1 MSKFEESNFYKA
13 LQDFFINADKKTF
26 LQFLAEF
33 YNRTEGIINKD
44 NIQDDLI
51 KELRE
56 LYLEFNEKGI
66 DENIVREKVNYFLE
80 NSLKIKD
87 IISKLTTN
95 TNNIENIN
103 SQLDTKTNIKNNVKV
118 INVNE
123 YGIKTDGTVYN
134 SINLENIIM
143 ENVCTYFSNVGDY
156 LFNNI
161 TLSNKNN
168 IIING
173 DNSNIIFKSTSQF
186 SNCNNLTF
194 KNINFINRNNIYQV
208 LLFSNCSNIK
218 FTNCTIN
225 GESLCKNG
233 VTFESC
239 SNIQIYDT
247 TVKNINER
255 FGFAFMNCEEIKVN
269 NCYFENI
276 GGPAITFKW
285 GNNGCYVHNS
295 IFKNCCNY
303 NWSSNSG
310 TDGVIDFY
318 GPYDTYGKNRNGL
331 ISENRIKGFGLSN
344 VATTGIRV
352 ISSDYITVK
361 NNIISGGIGNCTY
374 LTIGDRKRASDGVLF
389 DSIGCNLL
397 NNTLI
402 LDNSVNMFIDIS
414 GKVSSC
420 DVKGN
425 KILNNGGSVINEW
438 NASIRITQTTES
450 SNCVNIENNCLGNE
464 NSRLPLSGIIIGK
477 ANVNTT
483 IKNNY
488 IYTLHTP
495 LSITTGTGVIVE
507 GNWFGS
513 EVNDSVVNN
522 VTNGIIKNNIRCF
535 NRTFNTESNTNVLVG
550 DTLDNF

>member
-1 MSKFEESNFYKA
+1 M
-13 LQDFFINADKKTF
+13 
-26 LQFLAEF
+26 QFLAEF
-33 YNRTEGIINKD
+33 YNRTEGIIDKN

-66 DENIVREKVNYFLE
+66 DENIVREKVNYFLD

-87 IISKLTTN
+87 IISKLNTN
-95 TNNIENIN
+95 TNNIENIS
-103 SQLDTKTNIKNNVKV
+103 SQLDTKTNIKNNIKV

-143 ENVCTYFSNVGDY
+143 ENVRTYFSNVGDY

-194 KNINFINRNNIYQV
+194 KNVNFINRNNIYQV

-247 TVKNINER
+247 TVKNISER
-255 FGFAFMNCEEIKVN
+255 FGLAFMNCEEIKVN

-276 GGPAITFKW
+276 GGPGITFKW

-295 IFKNCCNY
+295 IFKNCCKY
-303 NWSSNSG
+303 NWSNNSG

-318 GPYDTYGKNRNGL
+318 GAYDTYGKNSYGL
-331 ISENRIKGFGLSN
+331 ISGNRIKGFGLLN

-374 LTIGDRKRASDGVLF
+374 LTVGDRKRASDGVLF

-402 LDNSVNMFIDIS
+402 LDNSANMFIDIS

-420 DVKGN
+420 DVTGN
-425 KILNNGGSVINEW
+425 KILNNGGNVINEW
-438 NASIRITQTTES
+438 NSAIRITQTTES

-477 ANVNTT
+477 SNVNTT

-513 EVNDSVVNN
+513 ELNDSIVNN

-535 NRTFNTESNTNVLVG
+535 NRTFNTETNTNVLVG

>member
-1 MSKFEESNFYKA
+1 MPFDITSQQVDIENLFKHNVN
-13 LQDFFINADKKTF
+13 D
-26 LQFLAEF
+26 LAS
-33 YNRTEGIINKD
+33 
-44 NIQDDLI
+44 I
-51 KELRE
+51 KELYRKLKE
-56 LYLEFNEKGI
+56 MEEKI
-66 DENIVREKVNYFLE
+66 SQIKYIDSKLADKLKKDYEKLKRIILDENIQA
-80 NSLKIKD
+80 
-87 IISKLTTN
+87 KLTNDINEIN
-95 TNNIENIN
+95 TQMDNKV
-103 SQLDTKTNIKNNVKV
+103 DIKNNIKV
-118 INVNE
+118 INVSE
-123 YGIKTDGTVYN
+123 YGIKTDGTLYN
-134 SINLENIIM
+134 SSNLENIMM

-173 DNSNIIFKSTSQF
+173 DNTNIIFKSTTQF

-194 KNINFINRNNIYQV
+194 KNVNFINRNSVNDMLI
-208 LLFSNCSNIK
+208 FNNCSNVK
-218 FTNCTIN
+218 FINCSLDGIN
-225 GESLCKNG
+225 ICKNG
-233 VTFESC
+233 VTFENC
-239 SNIQIYDT
+239 SNIQIYDST
-247 TVKNINER
+247 IKNFSYRYGIE
-255 FGFAFMNCEEIKVN
+255 FMNCEETKVN
-269 NCYFENI
+269 NCCFKNI
-276 GGPAITFKW
+276 GGSGVAFKW

-295 IFKNCCNY
+295 IFENCCKFD
-303 NWSSNSG
+303 WSNGGG

-318 GPYDTYGKNRNGL
+318 GAYDVYGKNKYGL
-331 ISENRIKGFGLSN
+331 ISGNRIKEFGLSN
-344 VATTGIRV
+344 VVTTGIRV
-352 ISSDYITVK
+352 ISSDYITVE

-374 LTIGDRKRASDGVLF
+374 LTVGDRKRASDGVLF

-402 LDNSVNMFIDIS
+402 LDNSANMFIDIS

-420 DVKGN
+420 NVTGN
-425 KILNNGGSVINEW
+425 KILNNGGNVINEW
-438 NASIRITQTTES
+438 NSTIRITQTTES
-450 SNCVNIENNCLGNE
+450 TNCVNIENNCLGNE

-513 EVNDSVVNN
+513 ELNDSAVNN

-535 NRTFNTESNTNVLVG
+535 NRTFNTESNTNVLIS